1 MAYQLLADVVLIV
14 HAAFAVFVVTGG
26 FLALR
31 WRRLLWAHPPAAL
44 WGIAIEIEGWL
55 CPLTPL
61 ENWLRAMAG
70 NTAYEG
76 DFILHY
82 LGGVLYPAGLTRT
95 LQFILGASAALINA
109 IAYALIIR
117 QHAGSAARAD

>member
-1 MAYQLLADVVLIV
+1 LAYQLLADMVLIV
-14 HAAFAVFVVTGG
+14 HAAYAFFVVTGG

-31 WRRLLWAHPPAAL
+31 WRPLLWVHPPAAL
-44 WGIAIEIEGWL
+44 WGIAVEFEGWL

-61 ENWLRAMAG
+61 ENRLRLMAG
-70 NTAYEG
+70 HAAYEG

-82 LGGVLYPAGLTRT
+82 VGGALYPAGLTRT
-95 LQFILGASAALINA
+95 LQLILGASAFLMNV

-117 QHAGSAARAD
+117 QRSQ